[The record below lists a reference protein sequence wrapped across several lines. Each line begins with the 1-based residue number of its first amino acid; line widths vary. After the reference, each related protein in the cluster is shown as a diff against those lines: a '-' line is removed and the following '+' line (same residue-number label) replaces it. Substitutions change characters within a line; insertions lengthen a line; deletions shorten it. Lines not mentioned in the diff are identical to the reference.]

1 MIPNDHLYLRS
12 HVQIPLIP
20 RFDKTPHGDTLQ
32 VSIPQELI
40 CIISGIPS
48 NLFVWKLSGV
58 VESMTIVI
66 STSVVN
72 WPKSTA
78 IHTLSVK
85 FHCLILS
92 AGQIRWLMCLSVVYQ
107 SKYDRKMWSPVNIVV
122 LERVPCELAPY
133 KMVILYILPYGIEH
147 KIPHGTI
154 L

>member
-40 CIISGIPS
+40 CIISGIRS

-66 STSVVN
+66 STTVVN

-78 IHTLSVK
+78 IHTLRVK

-92 AGQIRWLMCLSVVYQ
+92 AGQIRWLMYLSVVYQ
-107 SKYDRKMWSPVNIVV
+107 SKYDRKRWSPVNIVV
-122 LERVPCELAPY
+122 LESTMWTCPMQNGQYSHPAFWY
-133 KMVILYILPYGIEH
+133 W
-147 KIPHGTI
+147 T
-154 L
+154 